1 MGRVTWSFT
10 DRIGGPIM
18 IFLPEPE
25 AEKKAREQE
34 AARNLGK
41 ALKDARRRS

>member
-1 MGRVTWSFT
+1 
-10 DRIGGPIM
+10 M
-18 IFLPEPE
+18 ILLPETD

-41 ALKDARRRS
+41 ALKDARRRN